1 MPKYISALTIV
12 LMIAMV
18 LTRAVA
24 MKRKGTTAFHFGQ
37 IDKTDFLILPFALF
51 YFYCIFAAAF
61 GWPLPSTQQFFRS
74 AAISWIGAL
83 LCVAGLVLLFWSIV
97 SLGQSFRV
105 GIDAKAPDELITSGA
120 FAVSRNPIYVAFA
133 LILAGQFLTLPN
145 WILLAYLIAAVWL
158 FNRQVLREE
167 AFMKAHYGSAYEAY
181 FRQVRR
187 YL

>member
-133 LILAGQFLTLPN
+133 MVLAGEFLILPN
-145 WILLAYLIAAVWL
+145 WLLLLYLLAFAVL
-158 FNRQVLREE
+158 FHRQVLREE
-167 AFMKAHYGSAYEAY
+167 AYLACRYGNEYQAY
-181 FRQVRR
+181 RKRVRR